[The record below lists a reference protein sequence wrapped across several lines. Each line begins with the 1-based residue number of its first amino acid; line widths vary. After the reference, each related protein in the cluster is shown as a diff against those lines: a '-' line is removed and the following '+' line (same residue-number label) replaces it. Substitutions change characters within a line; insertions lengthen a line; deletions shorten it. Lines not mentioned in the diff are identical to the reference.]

1 VEHLWRIADVRWG
14 QKATSPVARLRSA
27 LNPTMEIDHHRL
39 DVCFVPTTDVQ
50 RPPLFDRGHPLIWI
64 KSAVVGVIK
73 SGAQAIVR
81 NQQDQWTA
89 GLW

>member
-1 VEHLWRIADVRWG
+1 M
-14 QKATSPVARLRSA
+14 
-27 LNPTMEIDHHRL
+27 NPTMEIDHHRL

-73 SGAQAIVR
+73 FGDASYRTGPAKPM
-81 NQQDQWTA
+81 D
-89 GLW
+89 G